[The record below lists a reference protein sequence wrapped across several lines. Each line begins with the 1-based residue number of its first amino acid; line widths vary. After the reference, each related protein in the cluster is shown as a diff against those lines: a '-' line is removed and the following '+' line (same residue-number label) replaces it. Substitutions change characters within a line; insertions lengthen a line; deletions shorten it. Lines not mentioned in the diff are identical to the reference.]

1 MIEKILFIVGMHRC
15 GTSVLTSYIETLG
28 YDIGKSKCKDK
39 DWQNPNGYWENDLLA
54 AMHNNMLLFNGFNWS
69 NVNKENLNYT
79 KGHIEEYRK
88 LISSEFT
95 SSKIAIKDPRLS
107 FFYDFMLGV
116 SDVLG
121 SQLKV
126 IFATRNKQ
134 ECISS
139 LNKAQNLD
147 LKKCADL
154 IGVTSKC
161 YKGEMLKVNYNDFVK
176 NNDESRLE
184 ICNFLKEKDSG
195 VNVVDTSLY
204 RNRK

>member
-54 AMHNNMLLFNGFNWS
+54 VMHNNMMFFNGFNWS
-69 NVNKENLNYT
+69 SVNKKKLEYT
-79 KGHIEEYRK
+79 KDHVEQYCKVIA
-88 LISSEFT
+88 SEFT
-95 SSKIAIKDPRLS
+95 SPKIVIKDPRLS
-107 FFYDFMLGV
+107 FFYDFMIDV
-116 SDVLG
+116 SKVLDA
-121 SQLKV
+121 QVKV
-126 IFATRNKQ
+126 IFATRDKQ
-134 ECISS
+134 ECVNS

-154 IGVTSKC
+154 FEITNKC
-161 YKGEMLKVNYNDFVK
+161 YRGEMLRVNYNDFVK
-176 NNDESRLE
+176 NNDRSKLE

-195 VNVVDTSLY
+195 VNVIDTSLY

>member
-95 SSKIAIKDPRLS
+95 SSKIVIKDPRLS

-154 IGVTSKC
+154 FEITNKC
-161 YKGEMLKVNYNDFVK
+161 YRGEMLRVNYNDFVK
-176 NNDESRLE
+176 NNDRSKLE